1 MMFIFSFNLFFYL
14 VFCLYYDVGQSSK
27 IEFTNLKKKIRRK
40 EIQKRTFL
48 LLFLNCRQ

>member
-27 IEFTNLKKKIRRK
+27 IEFTNLKKKL
-40 EIQKRTFL
+40 EEKRFKRG
-48 LLFLNCRQ
+48 LFYYYF